1 MSVLSRTC
9 SLILS
14 LALLS
19 LGVACSTTPK
29 KQKAPTQKTVRTIS
43 HTTAGGATGGP
54 LDQSAPTDAE
64 LASSPCS
71 NPDWA
76 KPPPGGTAGGKTP

>member
-14 LALLS
+14 LALLA
-19 LGVACSTTPK
+19 LVGACSTPPK

-43 HTTAGGATGGP
+43 HTTAGGGP

-76 KPPPGGTAGGKTP
+76 KPPPGGTTGAKAP